1 MRVSMNGMIIA
12 TVVNL
17 VFDPLLILYFD
28 FNVVGAAVSVGL
40 ASLFSLI
47 YYAWYLEKKS
57 EYLSIRFKWF
67 KATKEIVQNV
77 FKIGVSELL
86 LSLFLIVTTLV
97 LNHYSMIYGGRS
109 SCRFWRGASGGAA
122 P

>member
-1 MRVSMNGMIIA
+1 MNGMIIA

-67 KATKEIVQNV
+67 KATKKSFKMCLKLV
-77 FKIGVSELL
+77 FQSCFYRYS
-86 LSLFLIVTTLV
+86 SL
-97 LNHYSMIYGGRS
+97 
-109 SCRFWRGASGGAA
+109 
-122 P
+122 

>member
-1 MRVSMNGMIIA
+1 
-12 TVVNL
+12 
-17 VFDPLLILYFD
+17 YFD

-57 EYLSIRFKWF
+57 DYLSIRFKWF
-67 KATKEIVQNV
+67 QASKEIVQNV

-86 LSLFLIVTTLV
+86 LSLFLIVT
-97 LNHYSMIYGGRS
+97 
-109 SCRFWRGASGGAA
+109 
-122 P
+122 